1 MKTHAEL
8 VRTFEEKFPDAAPG
22 EKEEIV
28 SLVERIQK
36 SSPKLQAI
44 IREIVLVKK
53 KQFEEGYD
61 Q

>member
-8 VRTFEEKFPDAAPG
+8 VRTFDEKFPDAAPE
-22 EKEEIV
+22 EKEEII

-36 SSPKLQAI
+36 SSPELQA
-44 IREIVLVKK
+44 LVRKIFLAK
-53 KQFEEGYD
+53 ANQFEEGFN